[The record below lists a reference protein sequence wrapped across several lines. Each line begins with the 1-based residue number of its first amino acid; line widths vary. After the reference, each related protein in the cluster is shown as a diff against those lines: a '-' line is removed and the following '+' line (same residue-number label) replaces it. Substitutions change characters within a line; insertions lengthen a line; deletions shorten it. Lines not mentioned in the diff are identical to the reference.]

1 MSMPT
6 TLEKPLT
13 YKDYEALPE
22 GAPYQLIDGEL
33 IMTPAPTPLH
43 QNIIGN
49 IYQSL
54 RYFVESQKLGRV
66 FLSPIDVKLT
76 DVDVFQPDLVFI
88 RKEHVAN
95 IRRDKLNVVPDLVV
109 EVLSPSNAFY
119 DLTHKKTIYA
129 ESGVEE
135 YWVIDPKNETVEIFL
150 RDGDRYRSEDFFKDQ
165 EILKS
170 HMFPGF
176 TMKLND
182 VFAF

>member
-1 MSMPT
+1 MLT

-66 FLSPIDVKLT
+66 FLSPIDVRLT
-76 DVDVFQPDLVFI
+76 EIDIFQPDLIFV
-88 RKEHVAN
+88 RKEHVAKIGRN
-95 IRRDKLNVVPDLVV
+95 KLNVIPDLVV
-109 EVLSPSNAFY
+109 EVLSPSNAYY

-129 ESGVEE
+129 ERGVDE
-135 YWVIDPKNETVEIFL
+135 YWIVDPKDETIEIF
-150 RDGDRYRSEDFFKDQ
+150 RRNGDRFQSENFFKDQ
-165 EILKS
+165 DILKS
-170 HMFPGF
+170 RMFPGF
-176 TMKLND
+176 TMMLND

>member
-1 MSMPT
+1 ML

-22 GAPYQLIDGEL
+22 GAPYQLINGEL

-43 QNIIGN
+43 QNIIGT
-49 IYQSL
+49 L
-54 RYFVESQKLGRV
+54 HVALHHFVKSHGLGRV

-76 DVDVFQPDLVFI
+76 DIDVFQPDLIFV
-88 RKEHVAN
+88 RKDNVAK
-95 IRRDKLNVVPDLVV
+95 IGRDKLNVIPDLVV

-129 ESGVEE
+129 ESGIEE
-135 YWVIDPKNETVEIFL
+135 YWVIDPKDETIEVFV
-150 RDGDRYRSEDFFKDQ
+150 RDGDRYRTEAFFKNSDS
-165 EILKS
+165 LNS
-170 HMFPGF
+170 PMFPGF
-176 TMKLND
+176 SMKLND